1 MYKIA
6 CMGSYD
12 SIYGFATL
20 GFETFPVAEPSDAKD
35 VLQKLVEEKYA
46 IIYIMKLLTK
56 EISNEIEKYKD
67 KLLPAMILIPGVSG
81 NTGEG
86 VAEVKKSV
94 EKAVGSDILF

>member
-46 IIYIMKLLTK
+46 VIYIMKLLAK
-56 EISNEIEKYKD
+56 EIIIAQPKKYFNRF
-67 KLLPAMILIPGVSG
+67 L
-81 NTGEG
+81 
-86 VAEVKKSV
+86 
-94 EKAVGSDILF
+94 DITDIFYHFCFWTIF